1 MVLTAENYYSQEA
14 NEEYMSVSQFK
25 DFCGTYGKMPCEFTA
40 MEKLKGRWEEP
51 KSKALMVGSYV
62 DSYFEGTLDRFKAE
76 NPDLFK
82 RDGTLK
88 AEFVKADEII
98 QRIERDDYF
107 MKFMSGKKQVIMT
120 GELFGTKWK
129 IKMDSYIPNIAIV
142 DLKVIRE
149 KAEQIT
155 SVKETEMSEL
165 EAWAIVRKA
174 IGRSNYYAEEEFE
187 KLPEACKMAV
197 GNPSNLREWAM
208 MDSDQ
213 VGTVEQSHFVRNYR
227 TAMQRIKEDRRMP
240 EKVRTAIAEVKKQQM
255 QIEARQEKPKL
266 PVQEEKEDET
276 QGEMSEETR
285 RKLEELRG
293 KIGSRRR

>member
-1 MVLTAENYYSQEA
+1 M
-14 NEEYMSVSQFK
+14 
-25 DFCGTYGKMPCEFTA
+25 
-40 MEKLKGRWEEP
+40 
-51 KSKALMVGSYV
+51 
-62 DSYFEGTLDRFKAE
+62 
-76 NPDLFK
+76 
-82 RDGTLK
+82 
-88 AEFVKADEII
+88 
-98 QRIERDDYF
+98 
-107 MKFMSGKKQVIMT
+107 
-120 GELFGTKWK
+120 FGTKVQCGNDLVK
-129 IKMDSYIPNIAIV
+129 TSSVFIIGDFHTALGSLRIIKEAVASKRNCFVIISFYQVPN
-142 DLKVIRE
+142 IRE

-255 QIEARQEKPKL
+255 QIEDRQEKPKL
-266 PVQEEKEDET
+266 PVQEEKEDEI

>member
-1 MVLTAENYYSQEA
+1 
-14 NEEYMSVSQFK
+14 
-25 DFCGTYGKMPCEFTA
+25 
-40 MEKLKGRWEEP
+40 
-51 KSKALMVGSYV
+51 
-62 DSYFEGTLDRFKAE
+62 
-76 NPDLFK
+76 
-82 RDGTLK
+82 
-88 AEFVKADEII
+88 
-98 QRIERDDYF
+98 
-107 MKFMSGKKQVIMT
+107 
-120 GELFGTKWK
+120 
-129 IKMDSYIPNIAIV
+129 
-142 DLKVIRE
+142 
-149 KAEQIT
+149 
-155 SVKETEMSEL
+155 MSEL
-165 EAWAIVRKA
+165 EDWAIVRKA

-240 EKVRTAIAEVKKQQM
+240 EKVRTAIEEVKKQQM
-255 QIEARQEKPKL
+255 QIEDRQEKPKL

-293 KIGSRRR
+293 KIGSRSR

>member
-1 MVLTAENYYSQEA
+1 MHRRHLPYKQAELAVQKHMA
-14 NEEYMSVSQFK
+14 
-25 DFCGTYGKMPCEFTA
+25 T
-40 MEKLKGRWEEP
+40 EKFP
-51 KSKALMVGSYV
+51 P
-62 DSYFEGTLDRFKAE
+62 TI
-76 NPDLFK
+76 
-82 RDGTLK
+82 
-88 AEFVKADEII
+88 AD
-98 QRIERDDYF
+98 
-107 MKFMSGKKQVIMT
+107 
-120 GELFGTKWK
+120 
-129 IKMDSYIPNIAIV
+129 
-142 DLKVIRE
+142 IRE

-255 QIEARQEKPKL
+255 QIEDRQEKPKL